1 MKPRDRDARK
11 RCVTA
16 DLSQGG
22 MRVDDSAEV
31 ESAEAALD
39 DRDGHRADGALT
51 RVTTPEPVSQTRGH
65 ADGTPALGMRLGIF
79 GTGYAGLVTS
89 VCLAQL
95 GHVVT
100 AVDKD
105 AETVAALSQGMPTI
119 REPGLPELLAAN
131 LDAGRLHFTTRPEEA
146 ICASDIIFVCV
157 GTPPRN
163 DGRADLAQ
171 VEEVART
178 IAPLLDGY
186 KLIVEKSTVPA
197 RTARWIDWTIRRL
210 ARPEHEFE
218 VASNPEFLRE
228 GTAVSDFLQPDRIV
242 IGADSAR
249 ARSLLLDL
257 YKPYFDCPI
266 VLTSVTTAEFIKQT
280 ANAFLAAK
288 VSFINVVS
296 DLCEAL
302 GVDVTAVARG
312 VGLDHR
318 IGGDF
323 VNAGLGFGGS
333 CLPKD
338 LSSLITVAEDHG
350 VDIDLL
356 KEVERINNARVE
368 RLLAKIERA
377 LWVLRHKVIA
387 VLGASFKPDTDDIR
401 GAPSLTVIPWLHAAG
416 ANLRVYDPAALPKL
430 KKLFRPD
437 DRLTYAATA
446 LEAARDANA
455 LVILTDWDEF
465 RMLDLK
471 LVRSLMR
478 TPIIVDGRNMF
489 APAEMRAAGFE
500 YYSLGRGDV
509 TLGAERH
516 RAWT

>member
-1 MKPRDRDARK
+1 
-11 RCVTA
+11 
-16 DLSQGG
+16 
-22 MRVDDSAEV
+22 
-31 ESAEAALD
+31 
-39 DRDGHRADGALT
+39 
-51 RVTTPEPVSQTRGH
+51 
-65 ADGTPALGMRLGIF
+65 MRLGVF

-89 VCLAQL
+89 VGLAEL
-95 GHVVT
+95 GHAVT
-100 AVDKD
+100 AIDKD
-105 AETVAALSQGMPTI
+105 PDIVARLADGRPTFH
-119 REPGLPELLAAN
+119 EPGLQELLTSN
-131 LDAGRLHFTTRPEEA
+131 LQAGRLRFTTRAEEA
-146 ICASDIIFVCV
+146 TAAADIIFLCV
-157 GTPPRN
+157 GTPPRA
-163 DGRADLAQ
+163 DGRADLYQ

-186 KLIVEKSTVPA
+186 KLVVEKSTVPA
-197 RTARWIDWTIRRL
+197 RTAYWIDWTIRRL
-210 ARPEHEFE
+210 AGREREFD

-228 GTAVSDFLQPDRIV
+228 GSAVRDFLEPDRIV
-242 IGADSAR
+242 IGADTDR

-257 YKPYFDCPI
+257 YKPCFDCPI

-288 VSFINVVS
+288 ISFVNVVS

-302 GVDVTAVARG
+302 GVDVTTDARG
-312 VGLDHR
+312 IGLDHR
-318 IGGDF
+318 IGGHF

-338 LSSLITVAEDHG
+338 LSALITVAEDHG

-356 KEVERINNARVE
+356 KEVERINKARVE

-377 LWVLRHKVIA
+377 LWVLRHKTIA
-387 VLGASFKPDTDDIR
+387 VLGATFKPNTDDIR

-416 ANLRVYDPAALPKL
+416 ANLRVYDPAAVSKL
-430 KKLFRPD
+430 KKLFPPD
-437 DRLTYAATA
+437 DRLTYATTA

-478 TPIIVDGRNMF
+478 TPIIVDGRNLF
-489 APAEMRAAGFE
+489 APAEIQAAGFE
-500 YYSLGRGDV
+500 YYSLGHGDV
-509 TLGAERH
+509 TPSAERQGT
-516 RAWT
+516 RI

>member
-1 MKPRDRDARK
+1 MARDRDARK

-16 DLSQGG
+16 DVSQGG
-22 MRVDDSAEV
+22 TRIDDSAEV
-31 ESAEAALD
+31 ESAEATLG
-39 DRDGHRADGALT
+39 DRDGHPADGPVT
-51 RVTTPEPVSQTRGH
+51 RAATPEPVSQPRGH
-65 ADGTPALGMRLGIF
+65 QDGTPALGMRLGIF

-119 REPGLPELLAAN
+119 REPGLRELLAAN
-131 LDAGRLHFTTRPEEA
+131 LEAGRLHFTTRPEEA
-146 ICASDIIFVCV
+146 ISASDIIFVCV

-210 ARPEHEFE
+210 ARPEREFD

-249 ARSLLLDL
+249 ARPLLLDL

-302 GVDVTAVARG
+302 GVDVTAG
-312 VGLDHR
+312 VG
-318 IGGDF
+318 GGRPGDPLRRRCLRP
-323 VNAGLGFGGS
+323 GPPLGGS
-333 CLPKD
+333 PPP
-338 LSSLITVAEDHG
+338 
-350 VDIDLL
+350 
-356 KEVERINNARVE
+356 R
-368 RLLAKIERA
+368 
-377 LWVLRHKVIA
+377 
-387 VLGASFKPDTDDIR
+387 
-401 GAPSLTVIPWLHAAG
+401 
-416 ANLRVYDPAALPKL
+416 
-430 KKLFRPD
+430 
-437 DRLTYAATA
+437 
-446 LEAARDANA
+446 
-455 LVILTDWDEF
+455 
-465 RMLDLK
+465 
-471 LVRSLMR
+471 
-478 TPIIVDGRNMF
+478 
-489 APAEMRAAGFE
+489 
-500 YYSLGRGDV
+500 
-509 TLGAERH
+509 
-516 RAWT
+516 

>member
-1 MKPRDRDARK
+1 
-11 RCVTA
+11 VTA
-16 DLSQGG
+16 IDKN
-22 MRVDDSAEV
+22 
-31 ESAEAALD
+31 AA
-39 DRDGHRADGALT
+39 
-51 RVTTPEPVSQTRGH
+51 
-65 ADGTPALGMRLGIF
+65 
-79 GTGYAGLVTS
+79 
-89 VCLAQL
+89 
-95 GHVVT
+95 
-100 AVDKD
+100 
-105 AETVAALSQGMPTI
+105 TVAALSQGTPTI

-131 LDAGRLHFTTRPEEA
+131 LASGRLHFTTRPEDV
-146 ICASDIIFVCV
+146 ISASDIIFVCV

-197 RTARWIDWTIRRL
+197 RTARWIDWTIRRI
-210 ARPEHEFE
+210 AGPEREFD

-228 GTAVSDFLQPDRIV
+228 GTAVSDFLDPDRIV

-302 GVDVTAVARG
+302 GVDVTTVAKG
-312 VGLDHR
+312 VGLDRR
-318 IGGDF
+318 IGGHF

-338 LSSLITVAEDHG
+338 LSALITVAEDHG

-387 VLGASFKPDTDDIR
+387 VLGATFKPNTDDIR

-416 ANLRVYDPAALPKL
+416 ANLRVYDPAAVPKL

-478 TPIIVDGRNMF
+478 TPIIVDGRNLF
-489 APAEMRAAGFE
+489 APAEMQAAGFE

-509 TLGAERH
+509 TPGAEPH

>member
-1 MKPRDRDARK
+1 
-11 RCVTA
+11 
-16 DLSQGG
+16 
-22 MRVDDSAEV
+22 MRV
-31 ESAEAALD
+31 
-39 DRDGHRADGALT
+39 
-51 RVTTPEPVSQTRGH
+51 
-65 ADGTPALGMRLGIF
+65 GIF

-95 GHVVT
+95 GHSVT
-100 AVDKD
+100 AIDKD
-105 AETVAALSQGMPTI
+105 AEIVAALSQGTPTI
-119 REPGLPELLAAN
+119 REPGLPELLAAT
-131 LDAGRLHFTTRPEEA
+131 LDAGRLRFTTRPEDA
-146 ICASDIIFVCV
+146 IAASDIIFVCV

-163 DGRADLAQ
+163 DGRADLGQ

-210 ARPEHEFE
+210 AGSEREFD

-228 GTAVSDFLQPDRIV
+228 GSAVHDFLEPDRIV
-242 IGADSAR
+242 IGADTDR

-257 YKPYFDCPI
+257 YKPCFDCPI

-288 VSFINVVS
+288 ISFVNVVS

-302 GVDVTAVARG
+302 GVDVTTVARG
-312 VGLDHR
+312 IGLDHR
-318 IGGDF
+318 IGGHF

-338 LSSLITVAEDHG
+338 LSALITVAEDHG

-356 KEVERINNARVE
+356 KEVERINKARVE

-377 LWVLRHKVIA
+377 LWVLRHKTIA
-387 VLGASFKPDTDDIR
+387 VLGATFKPNTDDIR

-416 ANLRVYDPAALPKL
+416 ANLRVYDPAAVPKL
-430 KKLFRPD
+430 KRLLPPD
-437 DRLTYAATA
+437 DRLTYATTA

-465 RMLDLK
+465 RLLDLEH
-471 LVRSLMR
+471 VRSLMR

-489 APAEMRAAGFE
+489 APSAMQAAGFE

-509 TLGAERH
+509 TLSADPY
-516 RAWT
+516 RAPR